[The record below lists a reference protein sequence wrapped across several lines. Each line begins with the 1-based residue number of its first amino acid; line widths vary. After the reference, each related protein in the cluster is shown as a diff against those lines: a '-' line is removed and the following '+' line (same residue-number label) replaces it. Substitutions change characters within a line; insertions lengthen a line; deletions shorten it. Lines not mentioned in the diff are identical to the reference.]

1 MSNLAD
7 GNAYAERA
15 HDARESRRES
25 YLDAAEKQRAEL
37 IERFM
42 ESDKN
47 DTKMNETLLDLTA
60 GDKSLLHAILRSD
73 GARARKLLTDAIDF
87 AYGDEIVNARAQEL
101 EEEA

>member
-1 MSNLAD
+1 MGSVEFDLRRYD
-7 GNAYAERA
+7 RQQSE
-15 HDARESRRES
+15 RES

-37 IERFM
+37 VERFM

-60 GDKSLLHAILRSD
+60 GDKSVLHAILRSD
-73 GARARKLLTDAIDF
+73 GARARELLTDAIDF